1 MLAILRPASLEWLLF
16 LHVGAALLFF
26 GALFTAAV
34 AGFGAARREIAR
46 EVVVLTRVAHRAL
59 VLLAWPSFV
68 AFYAAG
74 EALASREAVSHAA
87 WVNAGRA
94 LAVVAVL
101 AGGGV
106 LVWHHGRVLR
116 RAAALAAA
124 GGEGGDELRRLQ
136 AALLPRLLAPAL
148 VVLVGVAVW
157 LMTERPV

>member
-16 LHVGAALLFF
+16 VHVGAALLFF
-26 GALFTAAV
+26 GALFAAAV
-34 AGFGAARREIAR
+34 AGFGAARREVAR

-59 VLLAWPSFV
+59 VLIAWPSFV

-87 WVNAGRA
+87 WVDAGRA

-116 RAAALAAA
+116 RAAAGADS
-124 GGEGGDELRRLQ
+124 GDELRRLQ
-136 AALLPRLLAPAL
+136 AGLLPRLLPPAL